1 VYRSHQELVESSER
15 RERLER
21 TARLKL
27 QAEVRRL
34 QEANRSILRDQSL
47 SSSNIVDTNQMVKR
61 ENMIAQ
67 LITQSMSFIIFMQ
80 YIFNYYL
87 FLDKD
92 LLAAKDRQEIEL
104 AAQRATLEEQRTHID
119 ILDTALTNAQSNVV
133 RLEEE
138 CRKKQ
143 VHVERVAQLQR
154 ALSSLQLASDRR
166 EQTERKLRLQLERE
180 LRNERARNN
189 NASQDGSAGELKS
202 IDLSLYK

>member
-1 VYRSHQELVESSER
+1 
-15 RERLER
+15 
-21 TARLKL
+21 
-27 QAEVRRL
+27 
-34 QEANRSILRDQSL
+34 
-47 SSSNIVDTNQMVKR
+47 M
-61 ENMIAQ
+61 
-67 LITQSMSFIIFMQ
+67 
-80 YIFNYYL
+80 
-87 FLDKD
+87 
-92 LLAAKDRQEIEL
+92 LAAKDRQEIEL

-189 NASQDGSAGELKS
+189 NASQDGSTGKLKS
-202 IDLSLYK
+202 NDLFLFKLYILL

>member
-1 VYRSHQELVESSER
+1 
-15 RERLER
+15 
-21 TARLKL
+21 
-27 QAEVRRL
+27 
-34 QEANRSILRDQSL
+34 
-47 SSSNIVDTNQMVKR
+47 M
-61 ENMIAQ
+61 
-67 LITQSMSFIIFMQ
+67 
-80 YIFNYYL
+80 
-87 FLDKD
+87 
-92 LLAAKDRQEIEL
+92 LAAKDRQEIEL

-202 IDLSLYK
+202 INLSLYN

>member
-1 VYRSHQELVESSER
+1 
-15 RERLER
+15 
-21 TARLKL
+21 
-27 QAEVRRL
+27 
-34 QEANRSILRDQSL
+34 
-47 SSSNIVDTNQMVKR
+47 M
-61 ENMIAQ
+61 
-67 LITQSMSFIIFMQ
+67 
-80 YIFNYYL
+80 
-87 FLDKD
+87 
-92 LLAAKDRQEIEL
+92 LAAKDRQEIEL

-202 IDLSLYK
+202 NDIIFLYKLYILL

>member
-1 VYRSHQELVESSER
+1 
-15 RERLER
+15 
-21 TARLKL
+21 
-27 QAEVRRL
+27 
-34 QEANRSILRDQSL
+34 
-47 SSSNIVDTNQMVKR
+47 
-61 ENMIAQ
+61 
-67 LITQSMSFIIFMQ
+67 
-80 YIFNYYL
+80 
-87 FLDKD
+87 

-189 NASQDGSAGELKS
+189 NASQDGSTGKLKS
-202 IDLSLYK
+202 NDLFLFKLYILL

>member
-1 VYRSHQELVESSER
+1 
-15 RERLER
+15 
-21 TARLKL
+21 
-27 QAEVRRL
+27 
-34 QEANRSILRDQSL
+34 
-47 SSSNIVDTNQMVKR
+47 
-61 ENMIAQ
+61 
-67 LITQSMSFIIFMQ
+67 
-80 YIFNYYL
+80 L

-189 NASQDGSAGELKS
+189 NASQDGSTGELQLH
-202 IDLSLYK
+202 DLFFYVVYNIMNNDKKL

>member
-1 VYRSHQELVESSER
+1 
-15 RERLER
+15 
-21 TARLKL
+21 
-27 QAEVRRL
+27 
-34 QEANRSILRDQSL
+34 
-47 SSSNIVDTNQMVKR
+47 M
-61 ENMIAQ
+61 
-67 LITQSMSFIIFMQ
+67 
-80 YIFNYYL
+80 

-189 NASQDGSAGELKS
+189 NASQDGSTGELKLH
-202 IDLSLYK
+202 DLFFYFVYNIMNNNNYRK

>member
-1 VYRSHQELVESSER
+1 
-15 RERLER
+15 
-21 TARLKL
+21 
-27 QAEVRRL
+27 
-34 QEANRSILRDQSL
+34 
-47 SSSNIVDTNQMVKR
+47 
-61 ENMIAQ
+61 
-67 LITQSMSFIIFMQ
+67 
-80 YIFNYYL
+80 
-87 FLDKD
+87 

-180 LRNERARNN
+180 LRNERARNK
-189 NASQDGSAGELKS
+189 NASQDGLTGKLKNWEYVTVLKGVLSINIKFESNNNKPIMFKNLNLFEL
-202 IDLSLYK
+202 ICGFCQFF